1 MAEVAKCQP
10 PQWQLIEAPPTSG
23 ASAWL
28 ALKRFD
34 YVTEQASLSGNR
46 SSGRL
51 HMHSACGLLDAD
63 FRTPSLDYIDL
74 IKASR
79 QLCKSP
85 LLDNCNFAVPFL
97 TCCRLTKTTTVKLGV
112 LQADDGQWNPAPF
125 TMLPTAHIHSTNT
138 PLRSRLW
145 QSATA

>member
-1 MAEVAKCQP
+1 MCEAVYLQMAEQAKCLP
-10 PQWQLIEAPPTSG
+10 PIWQLIEAPHTSG

-34 YVTEQASLSGNR
+34 YVSEQADLGSQR
-46 SSGRL
+46 SAGRL

-79 QLCKSP
+79 Q
-85 LLDNCNFAVPFL
+85 V
-97 TCCRLTKTTTVKLGV
+97 
-112 LQADDGQWNPAPF
+112 
-125 TMLPTAHIHSTNT
+125 M
-138 PLRSRLW
+138 
-145 QSATA
+145 